1 MMTGYLYRGAKHIEK
16 ELAEKVFFR
25 TVVLFVAAFNFVG
38 FTIIP
43 LINILFGENIENGLY
58 VSFLHGVF
66 LTVIL
71 VYFSKN
77 ARPNTQKYFDNRV
90 PAFLIALYVLTII
103 VVFFIKAAGLLLTP
117 YLAAITGYNIELM
130 QMYVWPALSYALFV
144 WQLYVLYRL
153 SSREL
158 VK

>member
-1 MMTGYLYRGAKHIEK
+1 MTGYLYKGAKHIEK
-16 ELAEKVFFR
+16 ELAEKSFFR

-43 LINILFGENIENGLY
+43 LINILFGENVENGIY

-71 VYFSKN
+71 IHFSKQ
-77 ARPNTQKYFDNRV
+77 ARANTQKYFDNRV

-103 VVFFIKAAGLLLTP
+103 IVFSIKAASLLLIP
-117 YLAAITGYNIELM
+117 YLATITVYNMQLM
-130 QMYVWPALSYALFV
+130 QLYIWPALSYGLFV
-144 WQLYVLYRL
+144 WQLYILYSL
-153 SSREL
+153 SSKEL
-158 VK
+158 AK